1 MEDLA
6 PLIFFLVIV
15 VVNVLKFIIE
25 KGGKAKKNPVQSGET
40 PPKRTSAFESFF
52 TDLAEQ
58 MAPKPTELADW
69 PEGVERP
76 DYTQTMDEFQ
86 PELAEEPEARI
97 PAEII
102 PFQVPRSQAAK
113 IQHSGGARL
122 QLDGGKNLRQAMLAH
137 IVFSPPRA
145 LDLSFS
151 DTCAKHN

>member
-1 MEDLA
+1 MEDLV
-6 PLIFFLVIV
+6 PLLFFLVIV
-15 VVNVLKFIIE
+15 VVNVLKFFIE
-25 KGGKAKKNPVQSGET
+25 KGGKAKKSPEQSGAV
-40 PPKRTSAFESFF
+40 PPKRPSAFETFF

-76 DYTQTMDEFQ
+76 DYTQPMEGFQ
-86 PELAEEPEARI
+86 PELTEEPEAQL

-122 QLDGGKNLRQAMLAH
+122 QLEGGKGLRQAMLAH